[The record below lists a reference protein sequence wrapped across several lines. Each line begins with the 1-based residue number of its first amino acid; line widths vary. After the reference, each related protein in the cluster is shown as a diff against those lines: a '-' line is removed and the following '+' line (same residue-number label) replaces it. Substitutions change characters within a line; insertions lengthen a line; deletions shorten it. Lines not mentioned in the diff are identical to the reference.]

1 MADVFISHSSKDKEI
16 ADKVC
21 AALEAKGLKCWIAP
35 RDIVPGSEWA
45 VAISNAIAEIKA
57 MVVIYSENSQ
67 QSTQVPKE
75 IALAEKRGKCI
86 LPYKID
92 ATELTGAFEYYLSGS
107 HWIVANPKNDEYK
120 LDEMYGVI
128 VGMMQQPV
136 QQITKN
142 TYVDNLIIHNPEQ
155 VTVQVQ
161 EPVAGLK
168 TNGKKAI
175 WIIGICVAA
184 VAVFLLGLLIFK
196 NMQKPEEKNEETKK
210 ESLSTEQSEKT
221 ESESEEATKEEQ
233 PIIDET
239 DFEYSITQGE
249 ITITK
254 YLGTNTNVVI
264 PATIKEL
271 PVTGIGNNAF
281 QGDENLQTIELPK
294 GLKTIG
300 DWAFAESGLTKIKI
314 PESVLE
320 IGENAFIN
328 CISLE
333 RVYLPSDLSEIK
345 SYTFFGC
352 CKLANVDIP
361 RGIIRIGDW
370 AFAYTPFSGIDIGGT
385 AVTEIGVGAFASC
398 ENLVSVVL
406 PSNVKIVKAGAFQ
419 FCEKLTSMVIPDEVE
434 AVAFSAFYGVY
445 DVIIEYQ
452 GNSYTYEE
460 ARYLPIMAWEE

>member
-1 MADVFISHSSKDKEI
+1 MADVFISHSSIDKEV

-21 AALEAKGLKCWIAP
+21 EALEAKGLKCWIAP

-75 IALAEKRGKCI
+75 IALAEKRGKSI

-161 EPVAGLK
+161 EPVTGLK

-175 WIIGICVAA
+175 WIIGICAAA

-196 NMQKPEEKNEETKK
+196 NMQNSEEKSEETKK

-221 ESESEEATKEEQ
+221 ESKSEEATKEEKQ
-233 PIIDET
+233 TIDEA
-239 DFEYSITQGE
+239 DFEYSVTQGE

-254 YLGTNTNVVI
+254 YLGTNANVVI
-264 PATIKEL
+264 PSTIKEL
-271 PVTGIGNNAF
+271 PVTAIGNNAF

-294 GLKTIG
+294 SLKTIG
-300 DWAFAESGLTKIKI
+300 DWAFAESSLTKIKI
-314 PESVLE
+314 PESVSE

-328 CISLE
+328 CAALE
-333 RVYLPSDLSEIK
+333 KVTLPPNLREIRTC
-345 SYTFFGC
+345 TFFGC
-352 CKLANVDIP
+352 AKLAEINIP
-361 RGIIRIGDW
+361 ESLIRIGDW
-370 AFAYTPFSGIDIGGT
+370 AFAYTPFATIDISSV
-385 AVTEIGVGAFASC
+385 AVTEIGAGAFANC
-398 ENLVSVVL
+398 DELISVKL
-406 PSNVKIVKAGAFQ
+406 PSGVKVIKAGAFQ
-419 FCEKLTSMVIPDEVE
+419 HCKKLTSVLIPDGVE
-434 AVAFSAFYGVY
+434 TVAYSAFYGSDEVM
-445 DVIIEYQ
+445 IEYQ
-452 GNSYTYEE
+452 GKSYTLDE
-460 ARYLPIMAWEE
+460 ARYLSIMAW

>member
-196 NMQKPEEKNEETKK
+196 NMQNPEEKNEE
-210 ESLSTEQSEKT
+210 
-221 ESESEEATKEEQ
+221 
-233 PIIDET
+233 
-239 DFEYSITQGE
+239 GE
-249 ITITK
+249 R
-254 YLGTNTNVVI
+254 
-264 PATIKEL
+264 
-271 PVTGIGNNAF
+271 
-281 QGDENLQTIELPK
+281 
-294 GLKTIG
+294 
-300 DWAFAESGLTKIKI
+300 S
-314 PESVLE
+314 
-320 IGENAFIN
+320 
-328 CISLE
+328 
-333 RVYLPSDLSEIK
+333 
-345 SYTFFGC
+345 
-352 CKLANVDIP
+352 
-361 RGIIRIGDW
+361 
-370 AFAYTPFSGIDIGGT
+370 
-385 AVTEIGVGAFASC
+385 
-398 ENLVSVVL
+398 
-406 PSNVKIVKAGAFQ
+406 
-419 FCEKLTSMVIPDEVE
+419 
-434 AVAFSAFYGVY
+434 
-445 DVIIEYQ
+445 
-452 GNSYTYEE
+452 
-460 ARYLPIMAWEE
+460 

>member
-1 MADVFISHSSKDKEI
+1 MADVFISHSSIDKEI

-21 AALEAKGLKCWIAP
+21 AALEAKGLTCWIAP

-57 MVVIYSENSQ
+57 MVVIYSSNTQ

-92 ATELTGAFEYYLSGS
+92 DAELTGAFEYYLSGS
-107 HWIVANPKNDEYK
+107 HWIVANPKKDEYK
-120 LDEMYGVI
+120 LEEMYGVL
-128 VGMMQQPV
+128 VGMMQQPA

-142 TYVDNLIIHNPEQ
+142 TYIDNLIIRNPEQ

-161 EPVAGLK
+161 EPVAGLDTK
-168 TNGKKAI
+168 GKKNL
-175 WIIGICVAA
+175 WLIGALVIA
-184 VAVFLLGLLIFK
+184 VVVWLGGLLTIINIK
-196 NMQKPEEKNEETKK
+196 NSDEKSEDTKK
-210 ESLSTEQSEKT
+210 EALSTEQSMEQ
-221 ESESEEATKEEQ
+221 ESESEESTEEVAEESQ
-233 PIIDET
+233 QIIDEA
-239 DFEYSITQGE
+239 DFEYSVTQGE

-264 PATIKEL
+264 PATIKDL
-271 PVTGIGNNAF
+271 PVTAIGNNAF

-328 CISLE
+328 CIWLE

-370 AFAYTPFSGIDIGGT
+370 AFAYTPFSSIDIGGT

-452 GNSYTYEE
+452 GNS
-460 ARYLPIMAWEE
+460 

>member
-1 MADVFISHSSKDKEI
+1 MADVFISHSSKDKEV

-92 ATELTGAFEYYLSGS
+92 DTELTGAFEYYLSGS
-107 HWIVANPKNDEYK
+107 HWIVAKPKKDEYK

-184 VAVFLLGLLIFK
+184 VAVLLLGLLIFK
-196 NMQKPEEKNEETKK
+196 NMQNPEEKNEETKK

-233 PIIDET
+233 QIIDET

-281 QGDENLQTIELPK
+281 LGDGNLQTIELPK

-328 CISLE
+328 CTSLE
-333 RVYLPSDLSEIK
+333 SVTLPSDLREIK
-345 SYTFFGC
+345 TCTFFGC
-352 CKLANVDIP
+352 TQLVEMNLPVSL
-361 RGIIRIGDW
+361 IRIGDW
-370 AFAYTPFSGIDIGGT
+370 ALAYTPFDELNFSD
-385 AVTEIGVGAFASC
+385 ASVTEIGAGAFAGC
-398 ENLVSVVL
+398 KNLVSVKL
-406 PSNVKIVKAGAFQ
+406 PSSVKVVKAGAFQ
-419 FCEKLTSMVIPDEVE
+419 HCEKLASLVIPDGVE
-434 AVAFSAFYGVY
+434 TVAYSAFYGS
-445 DVIIEYQ
+445 DKVILEYQ
-452 GNSYTYEE
+452 GESYTLEE
-460 ARYLPIMAWEE
+460 ARYLPIMAW